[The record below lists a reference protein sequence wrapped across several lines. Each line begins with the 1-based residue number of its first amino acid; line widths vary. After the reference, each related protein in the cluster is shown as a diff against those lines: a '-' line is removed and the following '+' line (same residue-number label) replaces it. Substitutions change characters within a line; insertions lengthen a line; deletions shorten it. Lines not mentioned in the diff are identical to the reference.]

1 MIDGIEWGNV
11 AQIFG
16 PWITSG
22 VAIAIAIWGNNNER
36 DQTALREIK
45 ADMGRLFERQDKT
58 DQRLAAVEREI
69 EHLPT
74 STEVHALALKVN
86 EIGATINV
94 RFESLAEKLDL
105 VIAQNER
112 AQDRLADK
120 EGGR

>member
-1 MIDGIEWGNV
+1 MIEGIEWGNV

-36 DQTALREIK
+36 DQTALKEIK
-45 ADMGRLFERQDKT
+45 NDMGRLFERQDKT

-74 STEVHALALKVN
+74 SNEVHALALKVN

-94 RFESLAEKLDL
+94 RFESLAEKIDL

>member
-1 MIDGIEWGNV
+1 MIDIEWGNV

-22 VAIAIAIWGNNNER
+22 VAIAIAIWGHNNER

-74 STEVHALALKVN
+74 SNEVHALALKVN

-94 RFESLAEKLDL
+94 RFESLAEKIDL

>member
-1 MIDGIEWGNV
+1 VIDIEWGNV

-22 VAIAIAIWGNNNER
+22 VAIAIAIWGHNNER

-74 STEVHALALKVN
+74 SNEVHALALKVN

-94 RFESLAEKLDL
+94 RFESLAEKIDL